1 MNRLISVA
9 FSLAFKMVSEI
20 DWQSLNQPLA
30 GLLGLTVPHFNAME
44 SAIFAGLNFNVGIT
58 EEKFKSKV
66 DELDKVC
73 LPLYQESLEKTV
85 ISTRVS

>member
-9 FSLAFKMVSEI
+9 FSLAFKMISEI

-58 EEKFKSKV
+58 EEKFK
-66 DELDKVC
+66 
-73 LPLYQESLEKTV
+73 
-85 ISTRVS
+85 